1 MKMNDIK
8 AMTNEELT
16 LAERNTAEEHWQLR
30 FQHNTGQLANT
41 SDLRKSRKTRA
52 RILTAMNERK
62 QGITVVPGTEE

>member
-1 MKMNDIK
+1 MKMSDIK

-16 LAERNTAEEHWQLR
+16 LAERNTAEEQWQLR

-41 SDLRKSRKTRA
+41 ADLRKSRKTRA
-52 RILTAMNERK
+52 RILTTMNERK